1 MSVPVSFRW
10 WQNCKFTPTI
20 QILHTTTMQYFR
32 NCPYAI
38 VKGLSSMFSIKAYI
52 SVQMHMFGFW
62 IVPTRDKLL
71 PVRPQ
76 SPAPCPRLCSQKQ
89 SQTDTQLKKTEYP
102 PQKYSTPNSR
112 IFYTHRK
119 NHLHRNKKKSRPT
132 SKILKNTPHKSI
144 LGKYK
149 DKDRPRH
156 RLNSSYFSEGLFENY
171 PVETLSLHFHY
182 I

>member
-89 SQTDTQLKKTEYP
+89 SQTDTQLKKTEHP

-119 NHLHRNKKKSRPT
+119 NQLHRNKKKSRPT
-132 SKILKNTPHKSI
+132 SKILKNTNHPTKASWAKTKTKI
-144 LGKYK
+144 DL
-149 DKDRPRH
+149 DVD
-156 RLNSSYFSEGLFENY
+156 
-171 PVETLSLHFHY
+171 
-182 I
+182 

>member
-1 MSVPVSFRW
+1 
-10 WQNCKFTPTI
+10 
-20 QILHTTTMQYFR
+20 MQYFR

-38 VKGLSSMFSIKAYI
+38 VKELSSMFSIKAYI

-89 SQTDTQLKKTEYP
+89 SQTDTQLKKTEHP

-119 NHLHRNKKKSRPT
+119 NHLHRN
-132 SKILKNTPHKSI
+132 
-144 LGKYK
+144 
-149 DKDRPRH
+149 
-156 RLNSSYFSEGLFENY
+156 
-171 PVETLSLHFHY
+171 
-182 I
+182 

>member
-1 MSVPVSFRW
+1 MY
-10 WQNCKFTPTI
+10 
-20 QILHTTTMQYFR
+20 TTTIQYFR

-38 VKGLSSMFSIKAYI
+38 VKGRSSMLSINAYI
-52 SVQMHMFGFW
+52 SVQLHMFGFW

-89 SQTDTQLKKTEYP
+89 SQTDTQLKKTLAP

-112 IFYTHRK
+112 IFYTHPK
-119 NHLHRNKKKSRPT
+119 NYLHRNSKKIHT
-132 SKILKNTPHKSI
+132 HLKNTQKHPAPHKCI
-144 LGKYK
+144 LGKDK
-149 DKDRPRH
+149 DKYRARR
-156 RLNSSYFSEGLFENY
+156 RLNSSYFTEGLFENY
-171 PVETLSLHFHY
+171 PVEAVSLHFHY